1 MTHTINLE
9 DTPSL
14 DIFRFAGA
22 EAMKGFTR
30 KSSKLDTPCEF
41 FRKNKLRSFRYKILK
56 MGDVR
61 LSFSLPD
68 GREFYAI
75 QKNFSLAYIKLVRS
89 YYSQLNDYENEKTQR
104 THS

>member
-22 EAMKGFTR
+22 QAMKGFSQ

-41 FRKNKLRSFRYKILK
+41 FRKHHLRSFRYKVLR

-61 LSFSLPD
+61 LSVILPD

-75 QKNFSLAYIKLVRS
+75 QRNFTLAYIKLVRS
-89 YYSQLNDYENEKTQR
+89 YYSQLNDLKNEKKHCA
-104 THS
+104 HS